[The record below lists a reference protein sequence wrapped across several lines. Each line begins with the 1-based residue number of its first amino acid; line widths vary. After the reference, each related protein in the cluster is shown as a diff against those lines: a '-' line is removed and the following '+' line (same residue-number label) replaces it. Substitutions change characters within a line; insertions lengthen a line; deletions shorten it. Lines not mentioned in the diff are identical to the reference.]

1 MQDINKVKEIVAKQI
16 DAETGIFFDAETA
29 SEAHLL
35 QEIKRLHKVIED
47 EFGDCRDTVPT
58 AFANMPD
65 MTREEQFA
73 IRQWLALGH
82 QENKCRMYTDDGELQ
97 CNNTQRHG
105 RCLDFKRE
113 KISDLMLILQATI
126 LLESGKIQGMSKDTK
141 PTDIVATWGKV
152 KK

>member
-1 MQDINKVKEIVAKQI
+1 MQDINKIKEVVAEQA
-16 DAETGIFFDAETA
+16 DFETGVFFDAETA

-35 QEIKRLHKVIED
+35 QEIKRLHKIIED
-47 EFGDCRDTVPT
+47 EFGDCKDTAAV
-58 AFANMPD
+58 AFADMPE

-82 QENKCRMYTDDGELQ
+82 QENKCHIYGDDGELQ
-97 CNNTQRHG
+97 CNNMQRHG

-126 LLESGKIQGMSKDTK
+126 LLESGKIKGMTRDAK
-141 PTDIVATWGKV
+141 PTDIVEMWGKV

>member
-1 MQDINKVKEIVAKQI
+1 MQDINKSDIRDCKKCVHYPVTDECITCTPGDSNFELKKE
-16 DAETGIFFDAETA
+16 
-29 SEAHLL
+29 
-35 QEIKRLHKVIED
+35 KV
-47 EFGDCRDTVPT
+47 
-58 AFANMPD
+58 AFADMPD

-82 QENKCRMYTDDGELQ
+82 QENKCRVYTDDGELQ

-113 KISDLMLILQATI
+113 KISDLMLKTI
-126 LLESGKIQGMSKDTK
+126 HQLKIKFGVI
-141 PTDIVATWGKV
+141 PCH